1 MEDAMTTDERIA
13 RRRARREA
21 AIAQQAA
28 IEFDLRADEPPLPTD
43 AEVEAL
49 AAELAPC
56 VEEFRERE
64 AAKLREAC

>member
-1 MEDAMTTDERIA
+1 MDDALTTNERIA
-13 RRRARREA
+13 WRRKRREA
-21 AIAQQAA
+21 AIAEQAA
-28 IEFDLRADEPPLPTD
+28 IEFACRATEPPLPTD